1 MELINKYEFSLGQ
14 ESYDVLG
21 FDSEDDL
28 NFEIQK
34 LIKIRPEFQKGSKNL
49 VQLQY

>member
-28 NFEIQK
+28 NFEIEE

-49 VQLQY
+49 VQIKY